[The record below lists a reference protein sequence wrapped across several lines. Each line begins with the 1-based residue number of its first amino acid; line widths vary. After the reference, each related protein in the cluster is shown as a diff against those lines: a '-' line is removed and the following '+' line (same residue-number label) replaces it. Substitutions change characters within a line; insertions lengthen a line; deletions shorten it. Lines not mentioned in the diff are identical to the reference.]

1 MGTPILGNLRRVY
14 QHEFKGACKCSL
26 QALLGQW
33 SLGWPGSKFNSQNW
47 IIVYSS
53 HFENDHCCKMSQDVR
68 RWKLGFLK
76 LIENADHEN
85 AV

>member
-1 MGTPILGNLRRVY
+1 MFASSTSGTMESGMVWVKKKR
-14 QHEFKGACKCSL
+14 
-26 QALLGQW
+26 
-33 SLGWPGSKFNSQNW
+33 QNW

-53 HFENDHCCKMSQDVR
+53 HFENEHCCKMSQDVR